1 MLNTL
6 RRVTS
11 EGSFKISNFFE
22 SHLEGSP
29 SSLRRGQNKLNSQ
42 WGRVV
47 STSSVGLVENF
58 R

>member
-11 EGSFKISNFFE
+11 EGTSKIFQIFR

-29 SSLRRGQNKLNSQ
+29 TSFKKRQNKL
-42 WGRVV
+42 RVLGGAV
-47 STSSVGLVENF
+47 STS
-58 R
+58 